1 MNEITLSQFLENE
14 SVFTRIQSLS
24 PYPFFDQMQPLD
36 MDKHLDMF
44 YGDKIVYPKMIKYSL
59 DQLVNNINSYYSK
72 KWENYILV
80 NSIDIANGAERT
92 VNESNTNKNIST
104 GSNNTDHKLSA
115 FNSDELVT
123 DKADHTANTNT
134 SDGEGT
140 RLLTEKSKSM
150 LTAYNNLL
158 LSQKVNI
165 IELVIKDVA
174 SYLTLDIY

>member
-14 SVFTRIQSLS
+14 SVFSRIQSLS
-24 PYPFFDQMQPLD
+24 PYPFFEQMKPDD
-36 MDKHLDMF
+36 MDIHLNMF
-44 YGDKIVYPKMIKYSL
+44 YGDKIVYPKILKYSL
-59 DQLVNNINSYYSK
+59 DQLITNINSYHYK
-72 KWENYILV
+72 RWENYILV
-80 NSIDIANGAERT
+80 NSVDISNGAERS
-92 VNESNTNKNIST
+92 VNESTTNKNLAT

-115 FNSDELVT
+115 FNSDDLVT

-158 LSQKVNI
+158 LSQKVSI